1 MRPSRRASAGPP
13 ARDRKQPPSH
23 RVPLRRASAACR
35 RRESEPRPRRR
46 RRHTPIF
53 SLNVRAARARHGR
66 AAGRRPCGTAKRQG
80 AAQSTTGTCWGGGG
94 AQLRLSRPIACEWG
108 LRREGLFPLPRCSRV
123 RWAAPGGRY
132 RRCRSRPGPSA
143 ATLGQKAAAHNF
155 LARPILPASGWAELR
170 KGSPQPLAHFNI
182 GFSSFFALVWAIST
196 TDKAL
201 SAYATR
207 EDVSRL
213 YRWRCPKRG
222 IGARFHETLLRAART
237 ARRRKST
244 HAYRRQRSC
253 SETAKGSPATIS
265 RDRARMLG
273 SKHGSSR
280 QNGIA
285 EAASG
290 HVEFTDARPSLQLL
304 ATALDHRT

>member
-1 MRPSRRASAGPP
+1 M
-13 ARDRKQPPSH
+13 
-23 RVPLRRASAACR
+23 
-35 RRESEPRPRRR
+35 
-46 RRHTPIF
+46 
-53 SLNVRAARARHGR
+53 
-66 AAGRRPCGTAKRQG
+66 
-80 AAQSTTGTCWGGGG
+80 
-94 AQLRLSRPIACEWG
+94 
-108 LRREGLFPLPRCSRV
+108 FPLPRCSRV

-143 ATLGQKAAAHNF
+143 ATLGHKSCGANF

-290 HVEFTDARPSLQLL
+290 HVEFTDARPILELP
-304 ATALDHRT
+304 APALDHRT